1 MAKTKTEK
9 RRNTILGIISSEEA
23 NVEQLSRHFGVSES
37 TIRRDLAELA
47 NSGHIVRT
55 YGGAALLPGD
65 RRESSL
71 SERIHIHRAQKE
83 AIARL
88 AALQIHQG
96 ETLIL
101 DAGTTAAALARELC
115 GRPDLHIITN
125 NISALTS
132 LVNEA
137 SIALTVLGGSVRK
150 MSMGTVGPLAELTLS
165 RMTADKV
172 FLGAD
177 GLVAGRGLCEAS
189 LEQAALKAKMIE
201 QASEVFV
208 LADASKLGF
217 AGQQAW
223 TLLDRPWTL
232 ITDSGATP
240 AQLAPFQAI
249 PSVRILVAE
258 CHATDVPGPEHQM
271 VCGGSGLSFSS
282 Q

>member
-1 MAKTKTEK
+1 MAINKTEK
-9 RRNTILGIISSEEA
+9 RRNIILGIVSSEDA
-23 NVEQLSRHFGVSES
+23 NVEELSRRFGVSES

-47 NSGHIVRT
+47 NSGRIVRT
-55 YGGAALLPGD
+55 YGGAALSRED

-71 SERIHIHRAQKE
+71 NERIHIHRAQKE

-88 AALQIHQG
+88 AASHVLEG

-101 DAGTTAAALARELC
+101 DVGTTVAALARQLF
-115 GRPDLHIITN
+115 GRRNLHVITN
-125 NISALTS
+125 NINALTS
-132 LVNEA
+132 LSNDPEIV
-137 SIALTVLGGSVRK
+137 LTILGGTLRK

-177 GLVAGRGLCEAS
+177 GLVAGRGLCEANQ
-189 LEQAALKAKMIE
+189 EQAVLKGKMID

-223 TLLDRPWTL
+223 APLDRPWTL

-240 AQLAPFQAI
+240 AQLAPFEAL
-249 PSVRILVAE
+249 PNVTVKVAR
-258 CHATDVPGPEHQM
+258 
-271 VCGGSGLSFSS
+271 
-282 Q
+282 